1 VPSRA
6 GASRGE
12 RARGAYTRT
21 VPRRYD
27 MLAVDLDGTLVDPR
41 GEVSA
46 ASAAAIRAAREAGM
60 RVAVCTGRG
69 LAECRHY
76 LEAVG
81 QVEPVAVA
89 GGSIIACPVERRT
102 IHRFGLEPA
111 LVEKAVSR
119 LLSHRHPVMVLK
131 DPVHAGY
138 DYLMVVGEQRL
149 ALDPVTVWWLER
161 MNIPHRFAAT
171 LAEDEHPEH
180 TVRLGVCGLSG
191 ALAEITADLMEA
203 FGDHATMHHFPA
215 VIGPEHAAR
224 IPEGQRL
231 HILEVFDK
239 DASKW
244 SAVRW
249 LAAAAGIADERI
261 CAIGDE
267 INDLPMIRGAGL
279 GIAMGNAVESVKA
292 AAGRQTRSND
302 EDGVAYAVGRVLEG
316 EW

>member
-1 VPSRA
+1 
-6 GASRGE
+6 
-12 RARGAYTRT
+12 
-21 VPRRYD
+21 
-27 MLAVDLDGTLVDPR
+27 
-41 GEVSA
+41 
-46 ASAAAIRAAREAGM
+46 
-60 RVAVCTGRG
+60 
-69 LAECRHY
+69 
-76 LEAVG
+76 
-81 QVEPVAVA
+81 
-89 GGSIIACPVERRT
+89 
-102 IHRFGLEPA
+102 
-111 LVEKAVSR
+111 
-119 LLSHRHPVMVLK
+119 MVLK

-302 EDGVAYAVGRVLEG
+302 QDGVAYAVGRVLEG